1 MTGTENAIFRC
12 KAILKSSFSGKNT
25 HGREIFDVLR
35 IKGEFQFPIKTVLR
49 YVLEL
54 SGRDIKNQVQR

>member
-1 MTGTENAIFRC
+1 MTGNENAIFRC
-12 KAILKSSFSGKNT
+12 GAILKSSFSGKNT

-49 YVLEL
+49 YVF
-54 SGRDIKNQVQR
+54 GVIGP